1 VSIDTV
7 DQLKDLMNKSGVDSA
22 TIEKIMDKF
31 VVKDKNTVL
40 RTNLEDVPKMTALMV
55 IYFDLKQKKLK
66 DSANTLKE
74 YIDRYIENRV
84 SKDGMSWKY
93 IFDAISAI
101 KRENNG
107 NNLMA
112 KLTGQQDKEGK

>member
-1 VSIDTV
+1 MSIDTV